1 MIGQAFG
8 AEIFKLSRNRWSLFW
23 AFGFMPVFGLVS
35 GLIEETAVRAY
46 VGDVLPYANPI
57 RFAYDGLGTMQSSLF
72 QIFAVVGAAILF
84 AGEYR

>member
-1 MIGQAFG
+1 MISQAFG

-23 AFGFMPVFGLVS
+23 AFGFMPVFGLAS

-57 RFAYDGLGTMQSSLF
+57 RFAYDG
-72 QIFAVVGAAILF
+72 
-84 AGEYR
+84 